1 MRLRFAC
8 NDSNRIRKSRIGSA
22 CLPSSIWLLDRF
34 LMKLGTELDEQMRPD
49 LGSGLN
55 EKGESP
61 PRAARLKIALLT
73 GGIDKPYVLG
83 LADALT
89 ADAIM
94 LEIIGSDELNVPELR
109 GNPRVRFLNLR
120 GDQNPVAS
128 LGSKALRVSRY
139 YLRLIRYAA
148 TAEPVVF
155 HILWNNKFELL
166 DRTALLLYYKSLG

>member
-1 MRLRFAC
+1 
-8 NDSNRIRKSRIGSA
+8 
-22 CLPSSIWLLDRF
+22 
-34 LMKLGTELDEQMRPD
+34 MKLGTELDEQMRPD

-148 TAEPVVF
+148 TIRVQRQQQNSKKSNRQCLPA
-155 HILWNNKFELL
+155 FEHL
-166 DRTALLLYYKSLG
+166 AAGSLPNETGH